1 MRWLDGNTDSM
12 DMNLG
17 KSREMVRNREGWH
30 AAVHEVMKSQIWL
43 GNRITRVSALG
54 DFQLKSLI
62 LGSVNNYWFLFE
74 LQVDVSRS
82 VLLVQWLIL
91 SSLWLGHVMKMY
103 TFWACGKENKVSISF
118 FSTQRCLNRYQST
131 SGFALYVFSHNK
143 KPHRFSFEKFSGWWI
158 NLFITFKYLE
168 RN

>member
-1 MRWLDGNTDSM
+1 MAYCYYISRRRRGQQRMRWLDGNTDSM

-17 KSREMVRNREGWH
+17 KPREMVRTRKGWH
-30 AAVHEVMKSQIWL
+30 AAVHGVMKSQIWL

-103 TFWACGKENKVSISF
+103 TFWAYGKENKVFISF

-131 SGFALYVFSHNK
+131 SGFVFICVFSQ
-143 KPHRFSFEKFSGWWI
+143 
-158 NLFITFKYLE
+158 
-168 RN
+168 